1 MSLMS
6 FLNVSRCKNNLYF
19 SVKSELFDFFSI
31 ILHAEIYIM
40 NRILVSFLIASSA
53 MTAFA
58 QGATNSP
65 YSQFGLGEIAQQGG
79 SQNRGMDGLGIA
91 LHKSNQVNTANPASY
106 AYVDSLTM
114 LFDMGLSASLT
125 HFEENGL
132 KKNARTGNFEY
143 AIGSFRL
150 LKNVGA
156 TFGILPITNIGYEY
170 SSSRYMAEMESTMA
184 TGYKGNGGLQ
194 KLFVGLGGRV
204 GNLSAGFNVGY
215 LWGSFDRSITL
226 SSSTAVNS
234 LKKKYTADFS
244 NYVLDFGLQYDLRMG
259 KKDMVTLGATY
270 GFGHKLSADATCD
283 IINSNSTI
291 SKADTTHLVISDA
304 FELPHTFGAGLA
316 YSHLNTLTIAIPCYR
331 SEKYLRNT
339 VEGILAEAHRQGRD
353 DLRVL
358 LVDDGSPDG
367 TFQVIKELCGEHKGR
382 VTGICLA
389 EKSAGFGIPIQNQI
403 NARSYLNI
411 SAQWVNQSA
420 DGLLKE
426 NTFRINLGL
435 TFNERWFAKW
445 KVE

>member
-1 MSLMS
+1 
-6 FLNVSRCKNNLYF
+6 
-19 SVKSELFDFFSI
+19 
-31 ILHAEIYIM
+31 M

-65 YSQFGLGEIAQQGG
+65 YSQFGLGEVAQQGG

-125 HFEENGL
+125 HFEENGV

-316 YSHLNTLTIAIPCYR
+316 YSHLNTLT
-331 SEKYLRNT
+331 
-339 VEGILAEAHRQGRD
+339 VGI
-353 DLRVL
+353 
-358 LVDDGSPDG
+358 DG
-367 TFQVIKELCGEHKGR
+367 TLQRWGKLKFPKESKGQYQLASGMLKNSYKVTVGTEWTPRYNSRRLIDRIKYRIGASYMTPYYKIGNIDGPKQYS
-382 VTGICLA
+382 V
-389 EKSAGFGIPIQNQI
+389 SAGFGIPIQNQI